1 MRGIIATHGTLYLG
15 MASVTDQHALPARG
29 TERGHFNVDLGHQR
43 ASSIKHLKAPALCFF
58 LNRPRHPVGAK
69 DYDGIIR
76 HLRQFI
82 DEDRSAGPKIVD
94 DVTVVHHLMAHIN
107 RAAKDFEGAIHYVD
121 RPVYTGT
128 KPSWVGEYNVHQC
141 NSAGSTCAMRTLK

>member
-1 MRGIIATHGTLYLG
+1 MFQSVFGKMGPMRK
-15 MASVTDQHALPARG
+15 SVRWTVCPTVGSHP
-29 TERGHFNVDLGHQR
+29 TERIIQSANRIANVDLATGMAVLSDGKGGHQGFMKLQPF
-43 ASSIKHLKAPALCFF
+43 A
-58 LNRPRHPVGAK
+58 GAK
-69 DYDGIIR
+69 V
-76 HLRQFI
+76 
-82 DEDRSAGPKIVD
+82 VD
-94 DVTVVHHLMAHIN
+94 DVTVVHHFMTHIN

>member
-1 MRGIIATHGTLYLG
+1 M
-15 MASVTDQHALPARG
+15 
-29 TERGHFNVDLGHQR
+29 
-43 ASSIKHLKAPALCFF
+43 
-58 LNRPRHPVGAK
+58 GAK
-69 DYDGIIR
+69 DHDGIIR

-128 KPSWVGEYNVHQC
+128 KPSGLASTMSISAIPPVPRAQC
-141 NSAGSTCAMRTLK
+141 AP